1 MDTNLTTRQIRIL
14 KCLIE
19 EYINTA
25 EAVGSEVLDRKYSLG
40 VSPATIR
47 NEMAA
52 LTEVGLLKQL
62 HTSAGRVPTPEALR
76 FYIGHL
82 MQEKKMSVT
91 EEVAAKE
98 KVWDSRFD
106 FDRLMRHTTL
116 ALADRTKN
124 LSVAVTDAGDVYY
137 AGTANILSTPEF
149 YDIDVTRT
157 VGEPNLKCLHR

>member
-1 MDTNLTTRQIRIL
+1 MDTNLSPRQTQIL

-47 NEMAA
+47 NEMGT
-52 LTEVGLLKQL
+52 LTDKGLLKQL
-62 HTSAGRVPTPEALR
+62 HTSAGRVPTPAALR
-76 FYIGHL
+76 FYVDHL

-98 KVWDSRFD
+98 KIWDARFD
-106 FDRLMRHTTL
+106 FDHLMRHTTL
-116 ALADRTKN
+116 ALAD
-124 LSVAVTDAGDVYY
+124 L
-137 AGTANILSTPEF
+137 
-149 YDIDVTRT
+149 
-157 VGEPNLKCLHR
+157 